1 MCLWM
6 DASTHDK
13 IPAYADHYI
22 GVGGAIINS
31 KNEILLIQE
40 NRQPEPKKWKFPGG
54 FMDPG
59 ETIKQAVEREV
70 IEETGVKTEF

>member
-1 MCLWM
+1 MNVAAKHGFYFHHSNRGENYVLMCLWM

-40 NRQPEPKKWKFPGG
+40 NR
-54 FMDPG
+54 
-59 ETIKQAVEREV
+59 
-70 IEETGVKTEF
+70 